1 MRSGSGAS
9 RGRLPLL
16 VALLLA
22 ATVPQEG
29 LVYPLYWLSKQ
40 VGLYDPRLAVI
51 IIFTVIQTAFGTYP
65 SRR

>member
-1 MRSGSGAS
+1 M
-9 RGRLPLL
+9 LL